1 MKKIVEILNIKIIDF
16 FITLK
21 KINSNIYKCLGLLN
35 SNSKDNDAIN
45 LQSSLFLDLL
55 PGPSGSFPAFLH
67 VHGVYLYF
75 SSGGIDVSWMIEQE
89 HTDTCNSYKQSTYD
103 RKMFYAVS
111 ENTYWDVDRTYDCPL
126 GFHWA
131 STEEGFEHF
140 TSHSDVDVE
149 DQWHK
154 DGGSGSGSGS
164 DCYSYSLSHSYSN

>member
-1 MKKIVEILNIKIIDF
+1 M
-16 FITLK
+16 
-21 KINSNIYKCLGLLN
+21 
-35 SNSKDNDAIN
+35 
-45 LQSSLFLDLL
+45 QSSLFLDLL

-149 DQWHK
+149 DQWHA

-164 DCYSYSLSHSYSN
+164 DCHSHSLSHSHSN